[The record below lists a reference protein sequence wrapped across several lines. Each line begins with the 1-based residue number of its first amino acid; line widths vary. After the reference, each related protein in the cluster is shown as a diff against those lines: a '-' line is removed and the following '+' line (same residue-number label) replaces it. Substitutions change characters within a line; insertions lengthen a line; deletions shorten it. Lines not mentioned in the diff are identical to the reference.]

1 MGYVSGSI
9 GLFADSLD
17 MLADAFVYGL
27 SLLVIAGSM
36 LIKSRIAVLSGVIQ
50 LGLYEC
56 VRRTIFGAEIPD
68 YTLMIGISV
77 IAMTGN
83 LLSLG
88 ILRKQQSMEP
98 HMRASMIFT
107 STDVLVNAG
116 VIIAGLLTIVMSSI
130 IPDLCIGCIIFI
142 LVFRGAFRIFR
153 LQ

>member
-1 MGYVSGSI
+1 MISI
-9 GLFADSLD
+9 SL
-17 MLADAFVYGL
+17 
-27 SLLVIAGSM
+27 
-36 LIKSRIAVLSGVIQ
+36 
-50 LGLYEC
+50 
-56 VRRTIFGAEIPD
+56 
-68 YTLMIGISV
+68 
-77 IAMTGN
+77 IAMAGN

-142 LVFRGAFRIFR
+142 LVFKGAFRIFR